1 MEAELT
7 ETKVQLS
14 NKDKDLQ
21 AKDVEIAELKRRL
34 NEQIDKCESLE
45 IDLEAEKVKAADAE
59 EARAVSTAALN

>member
-7 ETKVQLS
+7 EAKVQLS

-34 NEQIDKCESLE
+34 NEQIDKC
-45 IDLEAEKVKAADAE
+45 
-59 EARAVSTAALN
+59 R